1 MGLRF
6 RKSFKLAPGVRLN
19 LGRKGFGASFG
30 GKGMRHTISSTG
42 RRTTSVGIPGSGLSY
57 THTHGS
63 RKPVLNKSINTR
75 QGGNM
80 KKPNSQTT
88 CKKCGATMSSSAKV
102 CRYCRTKVKKP
113 IYKKWWV
120 WILVIALFGSCVG
133 NNEEQAEQNESLNSS
148 ADTVISDTVISDTV
162 SSDPVISDTT
172 TTKQDEPEEVPLIV
186 VPEEP
191 EETEPPIDETP
202 VESQPA
208 MEETPEADTPTVEK
222 NPVYEEPVEEVPVD
236 VTVYITNTG
245 LKYHR
250 STCRFLDES
259 QIQTTLNDAKAAGY
273 EPCGV
278 CDP

>member
-19 LGRKGFGASFG
+19 LGKKGFGVSFG

-63 RKPVLNKSINTR
+63 KKTSKNATTSTR

-80 KKPNSQTT
+80 KKQKAPTI
-88 CKKCGATMSSSAKV
+88 CKKCGAELSSSAKV

-133 NNEEQAEQNESLNSS
+133 NNEEPAEQTESFDSS
-148 ADTVISDTVISDTV
+148 ADTVV
-162 SSDPVISDTT
+162 SDTT
-172 TTKQDEPEEVPLIV
+172 TVKQDEPEEVPLIV

-191 EETEPPIDETP
+191 EEPEKPETAEPPIDETP

-208 MEETPEADTPTVEK
+208 MEETPETDTTTVEET
-222 NPVYEEPVEEVPVD
+222 PVYEEPVEEVPVD

-259 QIQTTLNDAKAAGY
+259 QIQTTLDDAKAAGY

>member
-1 MGLRF
+1 
-6 RKSFKLAPGVRLN
+6 
-19 LGRKGFGASFG
+19 
-30 GKGMRHTISSTG
+30 
-42 RRTTSVGIPGSGLSY
+42 
-57 THTHGS
+57 
-63 RKPVLNKSINTR
+63 
-75 QGGNM
+75 
-80 KKPNSQTT
+80 
-88 CKKCGATMSSSAKV
+88 MSSSAKV

-133 NNEEQAEQNESLNSS
+133 NNEEPAEQNEGLNSS
-148 ADTVISDTVISDTV
+148 ADTVVSDTVISDPTTV
-162 SSDPVISDTT
+162 
-172 TTKQDEPEEVPLIV
+172 KQDETKEVPLIV

-191 EETEPPIDETP
+191 EETEKPETAEPPIDETP

-208 MEETPEADTPTVEK
+208 MEETPEADTPTVEETPVYEEPVYEET
-222 NPVYEEPVEEVPVD
+222 PVYEEPVEEVPVD

-273 EPCGV
+273 EPCGA
-278 CDP
+278 CYR